1 MLLLVLL
8 FIVVLFQLISC
19 PYRRR
24 NSHRR
29 RRESFISSLSPIP
42 TAPTAVT
49 FLTKDSLNKLLST
62 KDGFFESFFDYDYY
76 ARNVK
81 TFEEYLPLIK
91 ASVDDFTDD
100 EKVKLQRCT
109 TECDRYL
116 QTVSFPGFDGTKAS
130 NIVWTLGK
138 VTGKMYEYGLPHT
151 RLQNLIVLPNT
162 NINDDDN
169 QLIRTL
175 IHEKIHLYQQ
185 QYPTDI
191 QIYLDRSNIVK
202 FKKRQYDDLIRVNP
216 DLDDWI
222 YKNLTSGFVYD
233 KAQYNSKSPIN
244 ILDVKNTNQLFE
256 HPFEKM
262 AVEISRQRAY

>member
-19 PYRRR
+19 PSRRR
-24 NSHRR
+24 H

-42 TAPTAVT
+42 SAPTPVS
-49 FLTKDSLNKLLST
+49 FLQKDSLNKLLST

-81 TFEEYLPLIK
+81 TFEEYIPLIK
-91 ASVDDFTDD
+91 ASVDDFTND
-100 EKVKLQRCT
+100 EKVKLQKCT

-116 QTVSFPGFDGTKAS
+116 QYVSFPGFDGTKAS

-138 VTGKMYEYGLPHT
+138 VKGKLYEYGLPHT
-151 RLQNLIVLPNT
+151 RLQNLIVLSDT
-162 NINDDDN
+162 NIDDDVN
-169 QLIRTL
+169 QLTRTL

-185 QYPTDI
+185 QYPNDI
-191 QIYLDRSNIVK
+191 QIYLDRSNIGK
-202 FKKRQYDDLIRVNP
+202 YKKRQYNDLIRVNP

-222 YKNLTSGFVYD
+222 YKDLTTGFLYD

-262 AVEISRQRAY
+262 AVEISRGRKY